1 MASSISPY
9 NEPHIHEP
17 YKGTYTVPTYTVPA
31 QNLTTTLIT
40 RGVGFGNQFKFFEEI
55 LSGSSI
61 SKYPPYD
68 IISMGK
74 DKYEIRFALA
84 GFTKKGI
91 DVTVQ
96 NNVLKVTGEGID
108 STFSEG
114 ELDYIHHGIAKRDF
128 TQTFPLADYLEVVS
142 AEMADGILT
151 IKLERNLP
159 EELQPKSIKIK

>member
-1 MASSISPY
+1 MASSISQYNPHVGPY
-9 NEPHIHEP
+9 SSEPH
-17 YKGTYTVPTYTVPA
+17 KSTYTVPTP
-31 QNLTTTLIT
+31 NLTTTLIT

-68 IISMGK
+68 IVSMGK

-84 GFTKKGI
+84 GFTKKDI
-91 DVTVQ
+91 DVTIQ
-96 NNVLKVTGEGID
+96 NNVLTVKGDTID
-108 STFSEG
+108 SLLDDT

-159 EELQPKSIKIK
+159 EELQPKTIKIK

>member
-1 MASSISPY
+1 MASSISQYNPHVGPY
-9 NEPHIHEP
+9 SSEPH
-17 YKGTYTVPTYTVPA
+17 KSTYTVPTP
-31 QNLTTTLIT
+31 NLTTTLIT

-84 GFTKKGI
+84 GFTKKDI

-96 NNVLKVTGEGID
+96 NNVLTVTGEGID
-108 STFSEG
+108 SFLSEG

-159 EELQPKSIKIK
+159 EELQPKTIKIK